1 MPLVKV
7 QFKPGINK
15 EVTVYANE
23 GGWVNCDKTRFRV
36 GYPEKLGGWITYPQ
50 ANWNMTYNGVAR
62 SMFNWV
68 DFNSNNLLA
77 LGTNQAFYVE
87 NRGAYYDITP
97 IANYQN
103 TYLGVATATTLGA
116 NPIATVTGSK
126 LITVTDAT
134 FQSTIGTY
142 VVLTI
147 TKAAGVTF
155 GAASQTVTVPDFY
168 GVDVGETITGTN
180 IPAGTTITAV
190 NTGASTVTISNPTAG
205 VNAGAYVFSGLFE
218 IVASPTATTYNLI
231 TTYAQPATGSG
242 GTTTTVLYHINAGS
256 ATQATGT
263 GWGIGPWGAGG
274 WGSALSVSIPLQLW
288 NQVNYNQDLIMA
300 LRGGA
305 IYYWVNSVGTYVPAI
320 TINQYAGGQIKGAAT
335 QTITT
340 GGVTAGGNAITVTNS
355 TFIDIGSYISG
366 TNITPGTY
374 VTSAGGTAITLSAA
388 TLGAM
393 SGTYNFSYS
402 GLTAPNEVYQIV
414 TNSVYGFVVAMGST
428 PYSPIVS
435 GNVLQQPQFDPMR
448 VRWSDQSLPAEWT
461 PTTYNQSGEQRLSN
475 GSFII
480 GSVNT
485 RQEILIWTDQSLY
498 SMQYIGPPYTFGF
511 TSLMD
516 NISCMSPNCM
526 VTIGGVT
533 YWMGI
538 DKFYIYAGTVNT
550 LPCTLRK
557 FIFQNINF
565 SQTYQIVAGYNERY
579 NEIWWLYPSLNSQT
593 NDSYVVYNYME
604 NFWYYGTL
612 NRTFWFDSSLRQYPM
627 AAYGTQST
635 YLSLAINS
643 TANSFQVINA
653 TTYPNTLQYGA
664 TVIGVLQIDNE
675 LMTYTGITG
684 NVFLGVTRGA
694 YGTTAASH
702 VIYSKV
708 LNAIPNQVMFHELG
722 TDDQSYST
730 VIGTALSSLQPIN
743 SYIESADFAIGD
755 GQLYG
760 FVWRALPDFNFNI
773 GAPNGSTVTNPQIL
787 LTVYPRQNSGTTYQS
802 NVDQP
807 TVTGSSSSPV
817 EQFTGQIYT
826 RVRGRQL
833 AFQINSSNQGV
844 FWQMGAMRFDI
855 RPDG

>member
-68 DFNSNNLLA
+68 DFNSNNL
-77 LGTNQAFYVE
+77 V
-87 NRGAYYDITP
+87 
-97 IANYQN
+97 
-103 TYLGVATATTLGA
+103 VATATTLGA

-448 VRWSDQSLPAEWT
+448 VRWSDQSLPA
-461 PTTYNQSGEQRLSN
+461 
-475 GSFII
+475 
-480 GSVNT
+480 
-485 RQEILIWTDQSLY
+485 
-498 SMQYIGPPYTFGF
+498 
-511 TSLMD
+511 
-516 NISCMSPNCM
+516 
-526 VTIGGVT
+526 
-533 YWMGI
+533 
-538 DKFYIYAGTVNT
+538 
-550 LPCTLRK
+550 
-557 FIFQNINF
+557 
-565 SQTYQIVAGYNERY
+565 
-579 NEIWWLYPSLNSQT
+579 
-593 NDSYVVYNYME
+593 
-604 NFWYYGTL
+604 
-612 NRTFWFDSSLRQYPM
+612 
-627 AAYGTQST
+627 
-635 YLSLAINS
+635 
-643 TANSFQVINA
+643 
-653 TTYPNTLQYGA
+653 
-664 TVIGVLQIDNE
+664 
-675 LMTYTGITG
+675 
-684 NVFLGVTRGA
+684 
-694 YGTTAASH
+694 
-702 VIYSKV
+702 
-708 LNAIPNQVMFHELG
+708 
-722 TDDQSYST
+722 
-730 VIGTALSSLQPIN
+730 
-743 SYIESADFAIGD
+743 
-755 GQLYG
+755 
-760 FVWRALPDFNFNI
+760 
-773 GAPNGSTVTNPQIL
+773 
-787 LTVYPRQNSGTTYQS
+787 
-802 NVDQP
+802 
-807 TVTGSSSSPV
+807 
-817 EQFTGQIYT
+817 
-826 RVRGRQL
+826 
-833 AFQINSSNQGV
+833 
-844 FWQMGAMRFDI
+844 
-855 RPDG
+855 